1 MKQTA
6 ACGVLVC
13 MKTLPIAFCFAMLTA
28 YVAAQSPA
36 TSVTPTPRLTFD
48 VASIKRN
55 VSGFSS
61 IRVQPGQMVVTNRTL
76 YSLMREAYL
85 MHFFQM
91 VPGPKVP
98 SWIDS
103 DGWDILAKV
112 PADAPLV
119 QEAMQFRLRSLLEDR
134 FKLVT
139 RREMREMPIYE
150 LVVARVD
157 GHLGPQIR
165 RSGDEC
171 AAWGRARQAG
181 TTPPPMPP
189 GGFCGTRLGGTVGT
203 PSGTLSMKGFE
214 LSNFVRLLG
223 ELTGRLVID
232 KTGLSGPYD
241 LDLQWMPDTAATPG
255 APQATPGDGV
265 SLFAAMQEQLGLKLE
280 AKRAPVEV
288 LVIDSAERPTED

>member
-1 MKQTA
+1 MQQSA
-6 ACGVLVC
+6 ACGVLVP

-28 YVAAQSPA
+28 YVAAQSPP
-36 TSVTPTPRLTFD
+36 TSVTPTPRLTFE

-55 VSGFSS
+55 VSPGFSS

-150 LVVARVD
+150 LVVARAD
-157 GHLGPQIR
+157 GQLGPQIK

-171 AAWGRARQAG
+171 AAQGRARQAG

-203 PSGTLSMKGFE
+203 PSGTLSMKGVE

-241 LDLQWMPDTAATPG
+241 LDLRGCPTP
-255 APQATPGDGV
+255 PRLQ
-265 SLFAAMQEQLGLKLE
+265 
-280 AKRAPVEV
+280 
-288 LVIDSAERPTED
+288 ERPRPPLATACRCLRPCRSSSA